1 MSLRDDRRA
10 QSIQIGAVLLFG
22 VLIILLATYQAF
34 VVPNQNREVEG
45 NHVATITQQMQ
56 EVRNAIVSM
65 PGSGGGQSITLT
77 LGVEYPSRVIALNPP
92 SPTGTVRTLGTTTE
106 DVNLTVANAV
116 ATDGEVDDYWTG
128 EKDRSVNSG
137 GIAYRP
143 GYHEYQN
150 PPTIVYENSLLYH
163 QFDSGNLTRAG
174 QRLIDGRRISLV
186 AVNGSLNRAA
196 SGSVAMD
203 LQDVSSSSRRISVTN
218 EPGQNVTLNIAT
230 RFNRSQWE
238 SELAETGD
246 YDDPDGYV
254 AQVTQSEIPN
264 SEFDVVHLHLERD
277 VTYEL
282 QMAKVGVGTGV
293 TGTTARYITAATGQN
308 VEPGESFTAEV
319 RDGLNNPVSGVPVQP
334 DGCGLQT
341 KMSDANGQAT
351 FACSQSGTVELQ
363 IKDGNEDNETVTFGS
378 GASPDDQ
385 RPVIDEQ
392 ATAATSEE
400 RGYWSIDI
408 EPENA
413 YQIIQNYSVSD
424 GQSGLDSVNLQLFDG
439 DGALVTESSRVLNGT
454 SSHEGRWISP
464 RLNIDEEDV
473 QDYEVRVEAVDKAG
487 NVATCIA
494 GVGEGSCQSSQSSTT
509 MADSVS
515 LSGDGSTV
523 GGSGNSRITFDME
536 NTGQSDA
543 TISQLTLDSVS
554 PSGNVQ
560 DPIYVD
566 RGGATFDGGDGSY
579 YQSRI
584 DQNSP
589 VALSTQATIASGD
602 TETFNIGNF
611 RTSSSN
617 GDRVKMGGRTVE
629 LTLQF
634 SDGSQGSYTVDV
646 P

>member
-92 SPTGTVRTLGTTTE
+92 SPTGTVRTLGTT
-106 DVNLTVANAV
+106 DGGVNTTVANAV

-128 EKDRSVNSG
+128 TNRSVNSG

-218 EPGQNVTLNIAT
+218 EPGQNVTLDIAT

-238 SELAETGD
+238 TELAATGD
-246 YDDPDGYV
+246 YEDPDGYV
-254 AQVTQSEIPN
+254 AKVTQSEIPD

-277 VTYEL
+277 ETYAL

-293 TGTTARYITAATGQN
+293 AGTTPKYITAATSQN

-385 RPVIDEQ
+385 APVIDEQ

-400 RGYWSIDI
+400 QGYWSLSFDA
-408 EPENA
+408 EYA
-413 YQIIQNYSVSD
+413 YQIIQDYSATD
-424 GQSGLDSVNLQLFDG
+424 GQSGLDSVNIQLYDET
-439 DGALVTESSRVLNGT
+439 DTLVTESSRTLNGT

-464 RLNIDEEDV
+464 WLNVDESDI

-523 GGSGNSRITFDME
+523 GGSGQSRISFDLE
-536 NTGQSDA
+536 NDAQSEA
-543 TISQLTLDSVS
+543 TITHLTLDSVS
-554 PSGNVQ
+554 VSGTDDDDV
-560 DPIYVD
+560 YVD
-566 RGGATFDGGDGSY
+566 DSDTFSGSGTSY

-584 DQNSP
+584 NQDNQ
-589 VALSTQATIASGD
+589 VQLTTQPIIDGRD
-602 TETFNIGNF
+602 VETFNLGQF
-611 RTSSSN
+611 RTGPGN
-617 GDRVKMGGRTVE
+617 GNRVNMGGETVE
-629 LTLQF
+629 ITFQF
-634 SDGSQGSYTVDV
+634 SDGSEGSYTIEVT
-646 P
+646 